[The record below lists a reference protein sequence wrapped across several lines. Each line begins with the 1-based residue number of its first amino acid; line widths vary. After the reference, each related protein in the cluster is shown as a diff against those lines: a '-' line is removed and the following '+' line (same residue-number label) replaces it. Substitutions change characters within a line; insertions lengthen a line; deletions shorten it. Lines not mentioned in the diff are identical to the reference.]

1 MAENNEDDE
10 PISIESM
17 IQRRILL
24 NNTAENQLLA
34 RAILEFLGEGRYL
47 QVFFFNSFIYSLEY
61 EPEDDG
67 LDFVRV
73 CIPMVT
79 FTFLCLLMSRS

>member
-1 MAENNEDDE
+1 MNSRTTETFFARASFQEPKASTMAENNNNEEDE

-34 RAILEFLGEGRYL
+34 KAILEFMGEG
-47 QVFFFNSFIYSLEY
+47 S
-61 EPEDDG
+61 
-67 LDFVRV
+67 
-73 CIPMVT
+73 T
-79 FTFLCLLMSRS
+79 